1 MGILALIKREF
12 RLFLTNKT
20 LLSVFFLAPI
30 AYALL
35 IGFTYKEGKVTEIPV
50 LLVNADKT
58 PTAQQ
63 VVDMLEDNSS
73 LRLIHYSQIPKEV
86 SAEVIRQNAAAV
98 VIIPERFEAMML
110 QKKYPE
116 INVYINTSN
125 VLTGNFASK
134 AIQITL
140 GTFSAG
146 AEIKA
151 LQRRGMS
158 SEQAKSQMEP
168 FKMNYITLY
177 NTTSNYLVF
186 MWPPLMA
193 VVLQQVILLAMA
205 VSFSE
210 DFKRASFITDF
221 KEKQRYTALIMAIK
235 SLPVWIFSIFNLL
248 VFYVFSLFFKLPTP
262 EDPLHF
268 FGVTAV
274 FVLAACNLGVFVS
287 ILVPDPLKATQ
298 VLMVIASPAFIV
310 SGFTWPVYSMPTALR
325 YLTNIIP
332 LTPYLEA
339 LKILLIQKGESSLTN
354 GFYLQLVAQ
363 SLIYFVLGWVALKF
377 KIKSLFKVDKT
388 HLETS

>member
-151 LQRRGMS
+151 LQRRGMFF
-158 SEQAKSQMEP
+158 EQAKSQMEP
-168 FKMNYITLY
+168 FK
-177 NTTSNYLVF
+177 TT
-186 MWPPLMA
+186 
-193 VVLQQVILLAMA
+193 Q
-205 VSFSE
+205 
-210 DFKRASFITDF
+210 
-221 KEKQRYTALIMAIK
+221 
-235 SLPVWIFSIFNLL
+235 
-248 VFYVFSLFFKLPTP
+248 
-262 EDPLHF
+262 
-268 FGVTAV
+268 
-274 FVLAACNLGVFVS
+274 
-287 ILVPDPLKATQ
+287 
-298 VLMVIASPAFIV
+298 
-310 SGFTWPVYSMPTALR
+310 
-325 YLTNIIP
+325 
-332 LTPYLEA
+332 
-339 LKILLIQKGESSLTN
+339 
-354 GFYLQLVAQ
+354 
-363 SLIYFVLGWVALKF
+363 
-377 KIKSLFKVDKT
+377 
-388 HLETS
+388 